1 MSSTTLV
8 RRGRPPIMT
17 RELLI
22 ARIRELATAEGGLF
36 RIHRA
41 HPEVYARARRMFGS
55 WSEAVRSA
63 GVDYDEA
70 VRSARRRS
78 RDAVR
83 LREDIIDAF

>member
-1 MSSTTLV
+1 
-8 RRGRPPIMT
+8 MT
-17 RELLI
+17 RDALLG
-22 ARIRELATAEGGLF
+22 RIRELASSDGGLF

-55 WSEAVRSA
+55 WSEAVRNA
-63 GVDYDEA
+63 GVDYDAA

-83 LREDIIDAF
+83 IRAGIVDSF